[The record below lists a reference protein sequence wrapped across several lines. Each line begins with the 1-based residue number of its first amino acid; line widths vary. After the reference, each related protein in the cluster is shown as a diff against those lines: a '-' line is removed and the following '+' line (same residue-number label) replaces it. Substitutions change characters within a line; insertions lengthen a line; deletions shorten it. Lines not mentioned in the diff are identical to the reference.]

1 MRIVAGKY
9 RSRKLVAPE
18 GMNTRP
24 TWDQV
29 REAVFSS
36 LGGSFTQG
44 NFFDPFAGSGAFGF
58 EALSRGYTKAIL
70 ADRDPEAIM
79 AIKQNKNSLKLNDEC
94 EIWLYDYHKS
104 LKQAVRKELKF
115 DLIYLDPP
123 YELNKYEEILTLIE
137 EGKLLNPQGRIVV
150 ESGKGL
156 SYNYPGSLVKYK
168 EATYG
173 KAVINY
179 FVEANQ

>member
-9 RSRKLVAPE
+9 RSRKLIAPE

-24 TWDQV
+24 TLDQV

-36 LGGSFTQG
+36 LGGSFTSG
-44 NFFDPFAGSGAFGF
+44 SFFDPFAGSGAFGF
-58 EALSRGYTKAIL
+58 EALSRGFTYALL
-70 ADRDPEAIM
+70 ADRDQEAINV
-79 AIKQNKNSLKLNDEC
+79 IKQNKHSLKLNEEC
-94 EIWLYDYHKS
+94 EIWFYDYHKS
-104 LKQAVRKELKF
+104 LKQAQRKGLKF

-123 YELNKYEEILTLIE
+123 YELNKYEEILNLIE
-137 EGKLLNPQGRIVV
+137 EDELLNPQGRIVV
-150 ESGKGL
+150 ESAKGL
-156 SYNYPGSLVKYK
+156 SYNYPSSLIKYK

-173 KAVINY
+173 KATVSY

>member
-1 MRIVAGKY
+1 MRIVAGKF

-24 TWDQV
+24 TLDQV

-36 LGGSFTQG
+36 LGGYFSQG

-58 EALSRGYTKAIL
+58 EALSRGFTKVIL
-70 ADRDPEAIM
+70 GDRDPLAIN
-79 AIKQNKNSLKLNDEC
+79 AIKQNKNSLKLGAEC
-94 EIWLYDYHKS
+94 EIWFYDYHKS
-104 LKQAVRKELKF
+104 LKQAQRKKLKF

-123 YELNKYEEILTLIE
+123 YELNKNEEILDLIIE
-137 EGKLLNPQGRIVV
+137 AGILNSQGRIVV

-156 SYNYPGSLVKYK
+156 SYNYPSSLIKYK
-168 EATYG
+168 EAAYG
-173 KAVINY
+173 KAVVSY